1 MKMKNGHKI
10 LLDWAKENDEAV
22 EKFKRNTRLL
32 AIAMDKIINET
43 EEKNDDVKMV

>member
-1 MKMKNGHKI
+1 MKNGHKI
-10 LLDWAKENDEAV
+10 VLEWVTETDEAL

-43 EEKNDDVKMV
+43 EEKNDDTKMV